1 MQVQS
6 QDIRTLQRG
15 GAPGAVPAPRTRW
28 VSRVLVPCVILFAA
42 GGTLAYA
49 ARDALSP
56 RIQVHVAAVVPKP
69 SGGEP
74 PTAPEDAAPS
84 ADGIAQARQVIAQAP
99 GWIEPAPFPIAV
111 PALAEGVVR
120 EVLVLEGAAIEA
132 GQVVARLI
140 DEDARLGLR
149 AADARVAERTAEVA
163 REEAALATAES
174 LVRIEELSASE
185 LRDEVTRKHELL
197 GIGGVSEGEFRRLE
211 IRLATMEARVGSAA
225 RGVDEARAAIARAR
239 AALDAA
245 GVDKDAAALT
255 LSRTEVRSPVAG
267 VVIARLVEPGSRVS
281 MNAPA
286 PGSEGGMSGAILRIY
301 DPTKLQ
307 VRVDVPISDAAGVG
321 LGTQAIVTTEAL
333 PGTEFRGL
341 VSRVVHEANIQR
353 NTVQF
358 KVAIEAPSPVL
369 KPEMLTKVK
378 LFAPTSGGQAGGSGP
393 ASFGGADGLMLLI
406 PAAALVERNEDK
418 GTVWV
423 VDRTS
428 GQPRSLSRGVSVAP
442 SNESGFALVISGL
455 GLSDRVI
462 IDHARHPGLK
472 DGSPLRVIEEQATDP
487 GESP

>member
-15 GAPGAVPAPRTRW
+15 GAPGAVPPPRSRW
-28 VSRVLVPCVILFAA
+28 LSRMLVPGVILLAA

-49 ARDALSP
+49 ARDALNP
-56 RIQVHVAAVVPKP
+56 RITVHVAAVVPKQG
-69 SGGEP
+69 SGLP
-74 PTAPEDAAPS
+74 PADQQDS
-84 ADGIAQARQVIAQAP
+84 ARPAEANGQPGQVIAQAP
-99 GWIEPAPFPIAV
+99 GWVEPAPFPIAV

-132 GQVVARLI
+132 GQVVVRLI

-149 AADARVAERTAEVA
+149 AAEARVAERAAEVEKA
-163 REEAALATAES
+163 EAARATAES
-174 LVRIEELSASE
+174 MVRVEELAASE
-185 LRDEVTRKHELL
+185 LRDEVTRKRELL
-197 GIGGVSEGEFRRLE
+197 GIGGVSEGELRRLE

-225 RGVDEARAAIARAR
+225 KGVDEARAAIAQAR
-239 AALDAA
+239 AALESAA
-245 GVDKDAAALT
+245 VDRDSAALS

-281 MNAPA
+281 MNALPA
-286 PGSEGGMSGAILRIY
+286 GAEGGMSGAILRIY
-301 DPTKLQ
+301 DPAKLQ

-333 PGTEFRGL
+333 PGAEFRGV

-369 KPEMLTKVK
+369 KPEMLTRVK
-378 LFAPTSGGQAGGSGP
+378 LFAPPARGHAGGTEP
-393 ASFGGADGLMLLI
+393 ATLHAADSLMLLI
-406 PAAALVERNEDK
+406 PSAALVERSDGEGK
-418 GTVWV
+418 VWI

-428 GQPRSLSRGVSVAP
+428 GQPRSLSRSVSVAP

-455 GLSDRVI
+455 GLTDRVI
-462 IDHARHPGLK
+462 IDPDRHPGLK
-472 DGSPLRVIEEQATDP
+472 DGSPLRVIEEQASVP
-487 GESP
+487 GESQ